1 MRAFFSDTHPSATRR
16 GSLLAAALLLA
27 VLCALTVADGRAPA
41 QDLQQ
46 QLQDTQGKLAHV
58 RANQNSLSATI
69 AEQNA
74 AINSMIGE
82 VSTLR
87 QRQAKV
93 QAQLAAK
100 QSELE
105 QATAE
110 LLKERRHLQE
120 VRAQLRPRPGAAAR
134 TAGGDL

>member
-1 MRAFFSDTHPSATRR
+1 M
-16 GSLLAAALLLA
+16 
-27 VLCALTVADGRAPA
+27 TVADGRAPA

-46 QLQDTQGKLAHV
+46 QLKDTQGKLAHV
-58 RANQNSLSATI
+58 RACQNSLSSTI

-82 VSTLR
+82 VSELR
-87 QRQAKV
+87 QRQAEV

-105 QATAE
+105 KATAE
-110 LLKERRHLQE
+110 LDKERHHLAV
-120 VRAQLRPRPGAAAR
+120 VRAQLPAP
-134 TAGGDL
+134 